1 MYGILIVDDEPMI
14 CDGLKAFAHRWNY
27 SFEKVLTARN
37 GEDALA
43 VIEKESPQIL
53 ITDIRMPKMDGV
65 ELLQRIRDLKMDIHV
80 IVLSGYD
87 DFEYV
92 RAMAVLGIENYLL
105 KPVNHEE
112 LEQTLKTVIKHLDQ
126 ERSLKMKAQ
135 LDINLIRENII
146 NRWMY
151 GSIGENEL
159 QERAEFLE
167 LDLEAAA
174 YQPCILRLLGKD
186 LKREIELKNQIHQM
200 CVAVLYEKCVCYSSR
215 NYDGDTIVVF
225 CRSEDENDQFHII
238 QAINQCMERGLNEL
252 QVKLYVLLGS
262 PADSYWKLAESFS
275 KAVAGGIYLDKI
287 PDKAFGEDHG
297 ESNSSSPFSLHL
309 ANYVLEHYEED
320 LSLKTLALHFRG
332 NAAYIG
338 QIFKRD
344 MGRSF
349 SDYLKEIRIEKAKE
363 LLKKGTASAKEIS
376 AKVGFQNTTYFCAV
390 FKKETGVSPAE
401 YKKIFG
407 DHACS

>member
-14 CDGLKAFAHRWNY
+14 CDGLKVFAKRWDY
-27 SFEKVLTARN
+27 SFRKVMTARN
-37 GEDALA
+37 GEEALA

-65 ELLQRIRDLKMDIHV
+65 ELLRRIRELKMDIHV

-112 LEQTLKTVIKHLDQ
+112 LGQTLKTVIKHLDQ

-186 LKREIELKNQIHQM
+186 MKREIELKNQIHLI
-200 CVAVLYEKCVCYSSR
+200 CVTVLSDNCVCYYSR

-225 CRSEDENDQFHII
+225 CRNEDEKDQLSII
-238 QAINQCMERGLNEL
+238 RAINQCIQKVLNEL

-262 PADSYWKLAESFS
+262 PAESYWKVAESFA

-287 PDKAFGEDHG
+287 PEAAVE
-297 ESNSSSPFSLHL
+297 EQEEISSSSPFSLRL

-320 LSLKTLALHFRG
+320 LSLKTLAQHFRG

-344 MGRSF
+344 IGRSF

-363 LLKKGTASAKEIS
+363 LLQKGAGSAKEIS
-376 AKVGFQNTTYFCAV
+376 RRVGFQNTTYFCAV

-401 YKKIFG
+401 YKKIFS
-407 DHACS
+407 DSV

>member
-14 CDGLKAFAHRWNY
+14 CEGLKAFADRWDY
-27 SFEKVLTARN
+27 PFETVLTARN
-37 GEDALA
+37 GEEALA
-43 VIEKESPQIL
+43 VIAKESPQIL

-65 ELLQRIRDLKMDIHV
+65 ELLQRIRELKMDIHV

-105 KPVNHEE
+105 KPVSHEE
-112 LEQTLKTVIKHLDQ
+112 LGQTLKILIKHLDQ
-126 ERSLKMKAQ
+126 ERNLKMKAQ

-159 QERAEFLE
+159 QERADFLE
-167 LDLEAAA
+167 LDLEAAS

-186 LKREIELKNQIHQM
+186 MKREIELKNQIHRI
-200 CVAVLYEKCVCYSSR
+200 CVSILSERCVCYYSR

-225 CRSEDENDQFHII
+225 CRNEEEKDQLPII
-238 QAINQCMERGLNEL
+238 QAINQCVEMVLNEL

-262 PADSYWKLAESFS
+262 PAEDYWKVADSFA

-287 PDKAFGEDHG
+287 PN
-297 ESNSSSPFSLHL
+297 ESAGDEPEESSNSSPFSLRL

-320 LSLKTLALHFRG
+320 LSLKSLAQHFRG

-344 MGRSF
+344 IGRSF

-363 LLKKGTASAKEIS
+363 LLKKGNSSAKEIS

-407 DHACS
+407 ENARL